1 MMGHGRGHGHA
12 FFHDRAAVGRGTSM
26 IARIWRG
33 ATSAEDTDAYAA
45 YLRETGVKEYS
56 ATPGNQGVHMLRR
69 IQGDRCEFL
78 MLTFW
83 DSMEAVKRF
92 AGDDPERAVFYPAD
106 DRFLIER
113 DLTSS
118 HWEVVT

>member
-1 MMGHGRGHGHA
+1 
-12 FFHDRAAVGRGTSM
+12 M

-33 ATSAEDTDAYAA
+33 ATRADDADAYVE
-45 YLRETGVKEYS
+45 YLNETGVKEYA
-56 ATPGNQGVHMLRR
+56 ATHGNRGVHMLRR
-69 IQGDRCEFL
+69 LEGDRCEFL

-92 AGDDPERAVFYPAD
+92 AGDEPERAVFYPED

-118 HWEVVT
+118 HWELVR

>member
-1 MMGHGRGHGHA
+1 
-12 FFHDRAAVGRGTSM
+12 M

-33 ATSAEDTDAYAA
+33 ATSAVDADAYVE
-45 YLRETGVKEYS
+45 YLNRTGVREYA
-56 ATPGNQGVHMLRR
+56 ATPGNLGVHTLRR
-69 IQGDRCEFL
+69 MEGDRCEFL

-83 DSMEAVKRF
+83 DSMEAVERF
-92 AGDDPERAVFYPAD
+92 AGDDPERAVFYPED
-106 DRFLIER
+106 NRFLLDR

>member
-1 MMGHGRGHGHA
+1 
-12 FFHDRAAVGRGTSM
+12 M

-33 ATSAEDTDAYAA
+33 ATSAADGDAYVD
-45 YLRETGVKEYS
+45 YLNRTGVPGYA

-69 IQGDRCEFL
+69 NEGDRCEFL

-83 DSMEAVKRF
+83 DSMAAVKRF
-92 AGDDPERAVFYPAD
+92 AGDDPERAVFYPED
-106 DRFLIER
+106 DRFLVDR

-118 HWEVVT
+118 HWEVVTGGSA